1 MQEQVS
7 AAVAN
12 DFAVATQ
19 AVLIGM
25 AIALAVS
32 LVVSLL
38 HPGGRVTEEKVEV
51 DGTAPAPDPTEPTT
65 AGK

>member
-1 MQEQVS
+1 
-7 AAVAN
+7 
-12 DFAVATQ
+12 
-19 AVLIGM
+19 VLIGM